1 MKSTRRKKTDKLS
14 SGPPDA
20 RDHDAGHLDGRTV
33 NTLRVDDDGD
43 EPTVDHHGRVW
54 PTPPDDALPREI
66 VLPRLQFVTQRGP
79 GQWTACCPS
88 HRDTNPS
95 CAITERSDRSLLVH
109 CFSGIHCNAESI
121 CAAIGL
127 SVAHLFATDYAR
139 RRRGCE
145 GGQSPTPT
153 ASCEPVDSD
162 GPPDPKFQALAE
174 RFQSH
179 PDRNGYL
186 AQLADLLGV
195 PSRVLRRLG
204 IGWVDRPERWSI
216 PERDDL
222 GRVVGISFRHVCGT
236 KTSASGG
243 KRGLIVPDRA
253 AEDDTLYVCEGM
265 SDTAALLAAGRRAIG
280 RPNAFP
286 SALARSWL
294 AKVVRSATADTPVI
308 VVGDRD
314 DAGRDGASS
323 LSDWLAEEC
332 GRTVRWALPRAGF
345 KDVRE
350 QWQETGSV
358 GLKLQHGTRR

>member
-1 MKSTRRKKTDKLS
+1 MKSTKRKKANKLS
-14 SGPPDA
+14 SDPPDA

-43 EPTVDHHGRVW
+43 EPTVDQHGRVW
-54 PTPPDDALPREI
+54 PTPPDDALPSEI
-66 VLPRLQFVTQRGP
+66 VLPRLDLVRKVDDTTYMARCS
-79 GQWTACCPS
+79 A
-88 HRDTNPS
+88 HRDNTPSLSVRVTNKY
-95 CAITERSDRSLLVH
+95 DLLLH
-109 CFSGIHCNAESI
+109 CFAGCTLDSI
-121 CAAIGL
+121 CAALGL

-139 RRRGCE
+139 RRRGC
-145 GGQSPTPT
+145 GSRKSPTPA
-153 ASCEPVDSD
+153 ASRETVDSD
-162 GPPDPKFQALAE
+162 GPPDPKFQALSE
-174 RFQSH
+174 RFQAH

-195 PSRVLRRLG
+195 PRRVLRRLG
-204 IGWVDRPERWSI
+204 LGWVDRPERWSI

-243 KRGLIVPDRA
+243 KRGLVVPDRPA
-253 AEDDTLYVCEGM
+253 GDGPLYVCEGM

-286 SALARSWL
+286 SALARAWL
-294 AKVVRSATADTPVI
+294 AKVVTAATPDTPVI

-323 LSDWLAEEC
+323 LSDWLADEC
-332 GRTVRWALPRAGF
+332 GRPVRWALPRAGF

-350 QWQETGSV
+350 QWQATGSV
-358 GLKLQHGTRR
+358 GLKLQSTTRR